1 MTDTSVANTNF
12 VFHVDRNLLTEF
24 IAALHV
30 FHDSFILLSVLP
42 ENNQFRA
49 RPFGNRNSYR
59 NLIEPLSL
67 IPP

>member
-30 FHDSFILLSVLP
+30 YHDSFILLSVLP
-42 ENNQFRA
+42 ETI
-49 RPFGNRNSYR
+49 SS
-59 NLIEPLSL
+59 EPDLSETE
-67 IPP
+67 IHTEI